1 MKVIITFA
9 IFLVVN
15 QVIVRVIGS
24 SIETKNETVLL
35 LERSWTSQ
43 LQDFLEY
50 DLREIMRYGNPV
62 YDPYKQSQ
70 KQFQY
75 NDNKLSFKG
84 TFDDFSV
91 DNLSYYTIKE
101 VNVNFWN
108 RKVDVDLYFS
118 SIFSKGFYDVNFY
131 YNSNPYVGKGQY
143 KVILRGLRIYIEA
156 WVSIWGGFHVTY
168 LNTYL
173 SLESFEFSG
182 SNKLL
187 NQNDTIIWN
196 QSISKLVPKII
207 KEDHNALASSISKK
221 LIVFINQNL

>member
-1 MKVIITFA
+1 MKVII
-9 IFLVVN
+9 IFVTLLVVN
-15 QVIVRVIGS
+15 QVIGS

-35 LERSWTSQ
+35 LVRSLSSQ
-43 LQDFLEY
+43 LYNFLEY
-50 DLREIMRYGNPV
+50 DLREIMRYGSPV
-62 YDPYKQSQ
+62 FDPYEQSQ
-70 KQFQY
+70 QKFQY

-91 DNLSYYTIKE
+91 ENLSYY
-101 VNVNFWN
+101 NVKKATVGFWT

-118 SIFSKGFYDVNFY
+118 SILSRGFYDVNFY
-131 YNSNPYVGKGQY
+131 YDSTPYVGKGQY
-143 KVILRGLRIYIEA
+143 KVNLKGLKIYIEA
-156 WVSIWGGFHVTY
+156 WVSIWGHLHVTY

-187 NQNDTIIWN
+187 NQNDTLIWN
-196 QSISKLVPKII
+196 QKISKLVPKII